1 MSSGNNRL
9 RNTVLAL
16 IALSLPSLAIAAPAK
31 DPLIGKWRSNDRGG
45 VTAFERCG
53 DALCGRIMDGASLR
67 ANPDLRD
74 IKNGNESLR
83 SRKVKG
89 LVVLNNFKGGPTEW
103 KGGPLYDPERGMGVK
118 SGTITLINPD
128 TIKVTGCFGGFICQ
142 SEVLSRIK

>member
-1 MSSGNNRL
+1 MA
-9 RNTVLAL
+9 LAF
-16 IALSLPSLAIAAPAK
+16 LPSIATAASSK
-31 DPLIGKWRSNDRGG
+31 DPLLGKWRSEDRGG

-53 DALCGRIMDGASLR
+53 DALCGKIIDGASLR

-74 IKNGNESLR
+74 IKNGNNSLR

-118 SGTITLINPD
+118 SGTITLINPN

-142 SEVLSRIK
+142 SEVLTRIK